1 MKKILSAIIS
11 ISFTMVAHSQTFI
24 DAIQLKEN
32 MTGAAISLNE
42 TTVPV
47 LKRYFKVDTLRCTDL
62 IKNPFLKDFCVEDFS
77 ASENAPLLSAGGSL
91 LSSIGN
97 LDVTN
102 LADGFAKFL
111 VKRTKEELNVAFFTK
126 FYEEINKEEYKDART
141 LFPQTYLTLTAIGNE
156 VYNYQVYINTLRESF
171 EKDLNSLLDN
181 LPGAINDGN
190 YSTFFD
196 QHPDIKATCLSAIY
210 IGSSLKAKVH
220 PGRIIT
226 EYDISLLNNVDKN
239 IKASVQTLQLFSESL
254 RSSGTDHYWIKAD
267 SVKLLL
273 NDTVLA
279 KIYFGLL
286 YQQAI
291 AENINF
297 TFGSLHNLLAT
308 ALIASADNM
317 EKYNA
322 FIEDFIRQTSGLTD
336 AIANLS
342 GKEADKV
349 TFADYYNFY
358 NSTLNV
364 IEYAVKVADL
374 PVIKDSINISR
385 DAINKYIS
393 LVRTGGNIALD
404 ISRRNYSS
412 AVLNVYTLYNFA
424 LETFGTNAQT
434 NPGKVKQFF
443 LKYGSFAAALSQ
455 AENSDEVA
463 AAIEAVALPSGS
475 SRVKRE
481 TAFNVSLNAYTG
493 LFIGHENIKGIK
505 DDKFFNAYG
514 VAAPIGVAVSTGQK
528 HMSYSLFVSL
538 VDLGVV
544 AAYRFK
550 DNTTAQVPT
559 IQLKDIFSPG
569 AFISVGL
576 PRCPVSVNL
585 GAQMGPNLRKI
596 DNNDTSQPSLD
607 NNYNIYW
614 RYSLSFCVDIP
625 LLNFYTKSK

>member
-434 NPGKVKQFF
+434 NPGKVKQFL